1 MRRVQL
7 ATIVLFFP
15 SLPSCLP
22 CQGLRCTVGI
32 ATDVM
37 NRAAV
42 RAGLKLE
49 SVVSDRSP
57 EATFEAGEA
66 GLSSPQQSRKGR

>member
-49 SVVSDRSP
+49 WVVSDRSP
-57 EATFEAGEA
+57 EATFEAGTA
-66 GLSSPQQSRKGR
+66 DLSIPQTEPKW

>member
-1 MRRVQL
+1 
-7 ATIVLFFP
+7 
-15 SLPSCLP
+15 
-22 CQGLRCTVGI
+22 LRCTVGI

-49 SVVSDRSP
+49 WVVSDRSP
-57 EATFEAGEA
+57 EVTFEAGAA
-66 GLSSPQQSRKGR
+66 GWSVPRTEPRRPEI